1 MARLE
6 AAVKA
11 YSALTRIDS
20 MRADVL
26 KKMTSLLLHPFPR
39 VITPTLFFFLTTS
52 VLTRLFD

>member
-11 YSALTRIDS
+11 YAALTRIDS

-26 KKMTSLLLHPFPR
+26 KKMTGLLLHPFPR
-39 VITPTLFFFLTTS
+39 VFTPTLFY
-52 VLTRLFD
+52 FDR